1 MLLLLLVLLLLLF
14 LLQLLLLLLVVD
26 RRSSLLH
33 RHYAPECTAVLADCQ
48 ASGITARQTKEGR
61 GARTTIGGSISCCQW

>member
-1 MLLLLLVLLLLLF
+1 MLLVLLLLLLLF
-14 LLQLLLLLLVVD
+14 LVLLLLVVN
-26 RRSSLLH
+26 RRSSLLD
-33 RHYAPECTAVLADCQ
+33 RHYAPERTAVLADCQ